1 MRSEGHKLPDLTFI
15 TRRGPGSRCWILPDG
30 CRRDLKVVSIPVVSG
45 LALAGISLTPAASQ
59 SRLQSATALCAT
71 LQDAVRQSGGV
82 LIYTGPYLH
91 ERYVPYCGPR
101 QRDVPAALAARDN
114 PRCFVGYRCAA
125 TGN

>member
-15 TRRGPGSRCWILPDG
+15 TSLAAVLVLAAWILPDG

-82 LIYTGPYLH
+82 LIYTGPYLY

-101 QRDVPAALAARDN
+101 QRDVPAL
-114 PRCFVGYRCAA
+114 
-125 TGN
+125 

>member
-15 TRRGPGSRCWILPDG
+15 TLLAAVLVLAAWILPDG

-71 LQDAVRQSGGV
+71 SRMRCGRAAVFSSTQGLTSTSAMC
-82 LIYTGPYLH
+82 LT
-91 ERYVPYCGPR
+91 
-101 QRDVPAALAARDN
+101 AALAN
-114 PRCFVGYRCAA
+114 A
-125 TGN
+125 TFQQL